1 MNLRFDEI
9 FTFFFQS
16 IGMFMSLFFFIQYF
30 INGKKDHLFY
40 ALYLATLTLY
50 CFVAMPEYFFDVV
63 AGDPV
68 SERPYDIYKRPVQY
82 LSSIFY
88 TYFVLHYLGLHD
100 PKDKLRRIFNA
111 LLILYVVAAIVFFI
125 LNLLWINYDP
135 VYFVLS
141 LLLMPVQVYVLAAMF
156 RSKIPYSSFIIWGS
170 MITITGSLGSLV
182 MTIYVKTN
190 VAATDITNYHIFLP
204 AQLATLVDM
213 FLYSIALQKKLAD
226 TEKSMINMAFQRQ
239 QAILLERERIIGDL
253 HDDVGGGLSS
263 IRMMSDLMV
272 GQGNLGKQE
281 TVFARKISNTA
292 REIAQRMHTI
302 IWSLNQENDRVDN
315 FVEYVR
321 QFGLGFFEG
330 SPVKFVFQANVDHVR
345 DLQISGAWRKNF
357 FLIIKEA
364 LHNIL
369 KHSGATEAKV
379 IIEVFNGN
387 MRVLIS
393 DNGKGFTPL
402 ASDQLHSFSNGLR
415 NMHKRAEE
423 IDGSIQFRKV
433 NGTTIEV
440 VAPMK

>member
-30 INGKKDHLFY
+30 INRKKDHLFY

-82 LSSIFY
+82 ISSIFY

-111 LLILYVVAAIVFFI
+111 LLILYMFVAVLFFI

-135 VYFVLS
+135 YYFVLS

-170 MITITGSLGSLV
+170 MITITGSLGSLL

-190 VAATDITNYHIFLP
+190 VAASGITNYHIFLP

-272 GQGNLGKQE
+272 GQGKLGNHE
-281 TVFARKISNTA
+281 AVFARKISNTA

-321 QFGLGFFEG
+321 QYGLGFFEG
-330 SPVKFVFQANVDHVR
+330 SPVKFVFHANVDHVR
-345 DLQISGAWRKNF
+345 DVQISGAWRKNY

-364 LHNIL
+364 LHNTL
-369 KHSGATEAKV
+369 KHAEATEVKLNIDADK
-379 IIEVFNGN
+379 GS
-387 MRVLIS
+387 MHVLIQ
-393 DNGKGFTPL
+393 DNGKGFTSP
-402 ASDQLHSFSNGLR
+402 ANDSMHSFSNGLR
-415 NMHKRAEE
+415 NMQKRAEE
-423 IDGSIQFRKV
+423 IGGSISIK
-433 NGTTIEV
+433 NDHGTTVEV